1 MNPFVLFIFDNAIL
15 TILLELHPP
24 QMRHSLPGALAIL
37 AQKNK
42 SNRTNDRHQK
52 EPMKRALCL
61 LSSAMENVWSAFWK
75 NFAGQ
80 PYCSSDTQK
89 CKRSQKI
96 HIVCGMM

>member
-37 AQKNK
+37 AQKK

-52 EPMKRALCL
+52 DNAHEKSTL
-61 LSSAMENVWSAFWK
+61 LAQQCHGKCVVSVLEEFCWSA
-75 NFAGQ
+75 
-80 PYCSSDTQK
+80 
-89 CKRSQKI
+89 I
-96 HIVCGMM
+96 L